1 MKWKDDL
8 KYDIRT
14 HTKKDNIDDCVT
26 YGTPYVEK
34 LKIPN
39 PYQEFS
45 QCNHENLTKAI
56 NSCGVVPRYF
66 LEIGV
71 NRNGSKSSTQT
82 IFRSLPPDGIY
93 LGVDLDDRSYLN
105 DQSRGI
111 YTIKT
116 NSSNF
121 DLVIST
127 LKQLN
132 VPFLDFILIDGWHSI
147 NQVLDDWEYTRFLA
161 PHGVVAFHDTT
172 SHPGPNAFIN
182 ALNTDKW
189 EVIANT
195 CINDFGFGY
204 CYLKR

>member
-1 MKWKDDL
+1 MKWQSDL
-8 KYDIRT
+8 KYDIKT
-14 HTKKDNIDDCVT
+14 HTEKDNIDDPVG
-26 YGTPYVEK
+26 YGTPYSEK

-45 QCNHENLTKAI
+45 ECNHENLKKAI
-56 NSCGVVPRYF
+56 YSCGVAPKFF

-71 NRNGSKSSTQT
+71 NRNDLKSSTQT
-82 IFRSLPPDGIY
+82 IFRCLPTDGVY
-93 LGVDLDDRSYLN
+93 LGVDIDDRSYLN
-105 DQSRGI
+105 NESRGI
-111 YTIKT
+111 HTIRT

-121 DLVIST
+121 ELVVST
-127 LKQLN
+127 LQKLN
-132 VPFLDFILIDGWHSI
+132 VSSLDFILIDGWHSI
-147 NQVLDDWEYTRFLA
+147 NQVLDDWEYTNILA

-189 EVIANT
+189 EVVANT
-195 CINDFGFGY
+195 CGDDFGFGY